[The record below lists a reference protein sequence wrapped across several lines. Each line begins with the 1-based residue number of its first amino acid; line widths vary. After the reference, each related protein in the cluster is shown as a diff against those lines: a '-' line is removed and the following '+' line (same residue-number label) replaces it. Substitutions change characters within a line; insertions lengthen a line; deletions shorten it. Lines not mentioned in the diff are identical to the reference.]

1 MFDMKKSI
9 KQFDQYLYH
18 DIEDEDAARKYLD
31 DSLPL
36 VGEVVMYFNGLEK
49 QLDSLLCEA
58 FSDRTDAIGLIV
70 LHGMTYAAKIDLFK
84 RLTDHFHTAACMVV
98 AGYDSLIA
106 ELKQVGIL
114 RNQVIHADWNN
125 TDEQGYTYVKL
136 KISQGEMEQEYVQF
150 SAVSLEELIRRI
162 WATSEKLE
170 EYWEKRSEILHG

>member
-1 MFDMKKSI
+1 
-9 KQFDQYLYH
+9 
-18 DIEDEDAARKYLD
+18 
-31 DSLPL
+31 
-36 VGEVVMYFNGLEK
+36 
-49 QLDSLLCEA
+49 
-58 FSDRTDAIGLIV
+58 
-70 LHGMTYAAKIDLFK
+70 
-84 RLTDHFHTAACMVV
+84 MVV

-150 SAVSLEELIRRI
+150 SAESLEELIRRI

>member
-1 MFDMKKSI
+1 MKKRI
-9 KQFDQYLYH
+9 KQFDQYLSH

-49 QLDSLLCEA
+49 QLDSLLCEV
-58 FSDRTDAIGLIV
+58 FSDRSDAMGLIV
-70 LHGMTYAAKIDLFK
+70 LHRMTYAAKVDLFK
-84 RLTDHFHTAACMVV
+84 RLADAFHAAVCKVV
-98 AGYDSLIA
+98 VGYDTLIE

-114 RNQVIHADWNN
+114 RNQVIHADWDN
-125 TDEQGYTYVKL
+125 TDEQGYTSVKL
-136 KISQGEMEQEYVQF
+136 RISQGKMEQEYVQF
-150 SAVSLEELIRRI
+150 SAESLDELIRRI